1 MIRLPAVRRRPD
13 PAAEADAVAA
23 DLERLGA
30 LVGAGA
36 TQAGAWA
43 YLARSA
49 AGPARDVAV
58 AVATA
63 ASRGAPLAPAFRAAP
78 DAWRRCGA
86 VVALAAECGAP
97 LGPALLTAAET
108 SRRAAALHRAV
119 STSMAGP
126 AASARLVLLLPPATA
141 LLGWA
146 FGFDVPGVLLG
157 GPGALLLLAGAA
169 LLVGAGVWS
178 RRLLRAA
185 RRVSWTTGLRLE
197 LVATA
202 LGAGLSVPAARR
214 LAEDAVEATG
224 LGQEG
229 DDALDAVLEFAADA
243 GLPVVALLRAEVD
256 RLRRVAM
263 AEARVRAEALAV
275 RLLLPLGLL
284 VLPAFLLL
292 GAVPVGLAVLS
303 STAVPL

>member
-1 MIRLPAVRRRPD
+1 MIRRRSD

-23 DLERLGA
+23 DLDRLGA

-36 TQAGAWA
+36 TQAGAWR

-49 AGPARDVAV
+49 SGAAQE
-58 AVATA
+58 VATA
-63 ASRGAPLAPAFRAAP
+63 AADAAGRGAPLAPAFRHAP

-86 VVALAAECGAP
+86 VVALAGECGAP
-97 LGPALLTAAET
+97 LGPAFATAADAA
-108 SRRAAALHRAV
+108 RRAAALQRAV

-157 GPGALLLLAGAA
+157 GPGALLLLAGAV
-169 LLVGAGVWS
+169 LLTAAGLWS

-202 LGAGLSVPAARR
+202 IGAGLAVPSARR
-214 LAEDAVEATG
+214 LAQEALDAAGIEP
-224 LGQEG
+224 EI
-229 DDALDAVLEFAADA
+229 DDALEAVLAFAADA

-256 RLRRVAM
+256 RLRRAAM
-263 AEARVRAEALAV
+263 ADARVRAEALGV

-303 STAVPL
+303 STALPL